1 MKDTQSRLTCNDVFG
16 AAFESSLNEAIDV
29 APAAT
34 RNKLGRWGASLYSRI
49 IDANIVDMPPTPPE
63 TIKAR
68 QHRWIC
74 KSLA

>member
-1 MKDTQSRLTCNDVFG
+1 MKDTLPRLTCNDLFG

-34 RNKLGRWGASLYSRI
+34 RNKLGRWRASLYAHTI
-49 IDANIVDMPPTPPE
+49 GANIVDMPPTSPE